1 MALRKNTAKYSTAST
16 PSASNTSKNT
26 STNTGTASTSNTS
39 TGTTKSSTTTG
50 NNRQHT
56 TNSNTQVVSTNTNQ
70 PAPVANVKAKSTSD
84 SILSGLFG
92 EPSVKNAPYAETQKS
107 QHLVN
112 SQSQISKSEQ
122 SVNTAQ
128 NKNFTYAQ
136 DQSGNTYTI
145 TSKLSLQQRQ
155 DLAKQGIK
163 TNSMPYVNVGFA
175 SQIIDVSDIGFTY
188 DQPTDIIVDANLA
201 NADLEKN
208 IQTDIV
214 ANLQAGQCVELSKGQ
229 TICKQTVDT
238 AEDGFTANQATEA
251 TEQSAES
258 NNVQLGA
265 NTYGSDGATTE
276 TADERYNDGHTLTTQ
291 KDDPLIV
298 ELLAGQKSSQ
308 QWMHQVNEQ
317 IVALGNYHAFSNNG
331 KNGNNG
337 VYSNGNGKA
346 NGNGNGNGNG
356 MANLEATFAK
366 ITGSKYFPIV
376 IVGIIVLL
384 VIGFLKPKSAGAA
397 PSAPSKVFQFA

>member
-1 MALRKNTAKYSTAST
+1 MALRKNTSKYSTAST
-16 PSASNTSKNT
+16 PSATNTSKNV
-26 STNTGTASTSNTS
+26 STNTSTAKTSNTT
-39 TGTTKSSTTTG
+39 TGTTKSNTTTG
-50 NNRQHT
+50 NNRQHI
-56 TNSNTQVVSTNTNQ
+56 TNSNTQVVSSNTNTA
-70 PAPVANVKAKSTSD
+70 PAQVAVKAESKT
-84 SILSGLFG
+84 ILSGLFG
-92 EPSVKNAPYAETQKS
+92 QPTVKNAPYAETQKS

-376 IVGIIVLL
+376 IVGFIVLL
-384 VIGFLKPKSAGAA
+384 VIGFLKPKAAAA